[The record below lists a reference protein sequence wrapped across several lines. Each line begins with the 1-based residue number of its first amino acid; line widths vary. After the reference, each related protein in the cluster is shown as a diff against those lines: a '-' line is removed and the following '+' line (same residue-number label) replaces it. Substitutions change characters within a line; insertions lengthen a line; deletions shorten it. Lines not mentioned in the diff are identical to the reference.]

1 MKHPLMSAPFG
12 NNKSIF
18 WALFLF
24 TLAVMFCMNLVGKP
38 LMTTAAPYGIISYE
52 LAGSVEKAQLII
64 DSWDQDARQYAAF
77 SLGFDYLFMVLYST
91 TIALACLWGGQV
103 LQARNMPSIFMGIL
117 LAWGLWLAA
126 ILDGIENIALSLS
139 LFNTPAAPWPQVAQI
154 TAMLKFLLIF
164 LGLIFTFFALI
175 VRYWKRAETGH

>member
-18 WALFLF
+18 WAFILF
-24 TLAVMFCMNLVGKP
+24 TLAVMFSMNLVGKP
-38 LMTTAAPYGIISYE
+38 LITTAAPSGIVSYE
-52 LAGSVEKAQLII
+52 LAGTVEKAQQII
-64 DSWDQDARQYAAF
+64 DSWNQNARLYAAF

-91 TIALACLWGGQV
+91 TIALACLWGSRV
-103 LQARNMPSIFMGIL
+103 LQSRHMPGGVIGIL

-126 ILDGIENIALSLS
+126 VLDGVENISLS
-139 LFNTPAAPWPQVAQI
+139 LILLNTPVAPWPQVAQI
-154 TAMLKFLLIF
+154 CAAVKFLLIF

-175 VRYWKRAETGH
+175 VRYWKRVEAGP

>member
-24 TLAVMFCMNLVGKP
+24 TLAVMYCLNLVGKP
-38 LMTTAAPYGIISYE
+38 LITPAAPYGIISYE

-64 DSWDQDARQYAAF
+64 DSWDQDTRLNAAF

-91 TIALACLWGGQV
+91 TMALACLWGGRV
-103 LQARNMPSIFMGIL
+103 LQARNMPAYTIGFL
-117 LAWGLWLAA
+117 LGWGLWLAA

-139 LFNTPAAPWPQVAQI
+139 LFNMPVAPWPQVAQI
-154 TAMLKFLLIF
+154 SALVKFLLIF
-164 LGLIFTFFALI
+164 LGFIFTFFTLI
-175 VRYWKRAETGH
+175 VRYWKRAEAER